1 MKCATYLIILSD
13 GDWSVKASIHLG
25 SVGHIKL
32 DIVALLIATTH
43 WFQGHVEK
51 MQISGLITCI
61 IQSTK
66 CHSVILAVEDIH
78 LSSMEVKAVKS
89 DKL

>member
-43 WFQGHVEK
+43 
-51 MQISGLITCI
+51 
-61 IQSTK
+61 
-66 CHSVILAVEDIH
+66 
-78 LSSMEVKAVKS
+78 
-89 DKL
+89 